1 MNRRSYD
8 GDESDDSRSLN
19 TKKLYKNPDRAK
31 LCGVCAGLSE
41 YFGFETWLVRLITVS
56 FFLFSVGSVFVA
68 YFVACFIL
76 DPKPGSVSNRGCFGH
91 ERKRRSASN
100 SSDSEQRQ
108 YNASVKDVWKKG
120 AAPSETLQKLETSFH
135 TMESKLQKLESY
147 VTSNKYQLDKEF
159 QNIS

>member
-1 MNRRSYD
+1 MNKRSYD
-8 GDESDDSRSLN
+8 RFESDDSRPLN

-41 YFGFETWLVRLITVS
+41 YFGFETWLVRLVTVS
-56 FFLFSVGSVFVA
+56 FFLFSGGSALIA

-91 ERKRRSASN
+91 ERKKRSSSN
-100 SSDSEQRQ
+100 YANSEQRQ
-108 YNASVKDVWKKG
+108 YRASVKDVWKKG
-120 AAPSETLQKLETSFH
+120 AAPSETLQGLETSFH
-135 TMESKLQKLESY
+135 QMETKLQGLESY

-159 QNIS
+159 QNMN